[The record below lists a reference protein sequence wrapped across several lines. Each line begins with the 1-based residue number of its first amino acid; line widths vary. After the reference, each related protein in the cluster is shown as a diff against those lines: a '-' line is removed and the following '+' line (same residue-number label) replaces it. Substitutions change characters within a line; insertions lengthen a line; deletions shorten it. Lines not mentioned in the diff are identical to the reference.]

1 MRSVR
6 RATCTSGE
14 PVSLPERWYCL
25 TTCAFCGTCNAIRL
39 SLFRDSASIFRAGD
53 FNRCTAASQGFS
65 MFISRLSEPEGAQL
79 ALGMRTSEAD
89 QRAVS
94 SVERAQ
100 ACLQSTDFQRLTV
113 TQPRFGGGVELG
125 GRKIGEQFAQ
135 AQQAHLGR
143 WQSAQ
148 LVDCHRVLYAK
159 AAGAGAAQRRQMSSS
174 AERSADVLAKR
185 ADVCPFAATDA
196 QLGERRL
203 VAEQP
208 ELGDP
213 HRARGALY
221 AAAFARQ
228 LVQGYAVALQRRMHR
243 RHLVDRPAEA
253 RERRFHVGRG
263 GADRARLKHLP
274 L

>member
-1 MRSVR
+1 MEVLD
-6 RATCTSGE
+6 
-14 PVSLPERWYCL
+14 VSLEVLGEAVDALGEQRYL
-25 TTCAFCGTCNAIRL
+25 HFGGTRVLAGALVLLDHLRL
-39 SLFRDSASIFRAGD
+39 LRDLQCHSTVSLSRFASIFRAGD

-79 ALGMRTSEAD
+79 AFRMRTPETD
-89 QRAVS
+89 KRTVS
-94 SVERAQ
+94 SVERAH
-100 ACLQSTDFQRLTV
+100 AGAQSTDFQRLTV
-113 TQPRFGGGVELG
+113 AQPRFGGGVELG

-135 AQQAHLGR
+135 AQQAHPGR

-148 LVDCHRVLYAK
+148 LLECHRVLHAK
-159 AAGAGAAQRRQMSSS
+159 AAGAGAAQRRQMSAS
-174 AERSADVLAKR
+174 AERCADVLAKR

-203 VAEQP
+203 VAEQL

-228 LVQGYAVALQRRMHR
+228 RVQGYTESMRRDR
-243 RHLVDRPAEA
+243 RSPRSTDTSYSKRSSGV
-253 RERRFHVGRG
+253 V
-263 GADRARLKHLP
+263 
-274 L
+274 